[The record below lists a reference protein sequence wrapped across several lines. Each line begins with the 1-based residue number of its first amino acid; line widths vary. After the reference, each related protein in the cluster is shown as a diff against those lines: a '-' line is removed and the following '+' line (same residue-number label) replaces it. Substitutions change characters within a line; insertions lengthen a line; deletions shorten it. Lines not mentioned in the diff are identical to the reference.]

1 MSKALLELT
10 NISKSFFGISAL
22 KDVEFAVNAGEVIS
36 LIGENGAGKS
46 TLMNIIGGVLKP
58 DSGQMQIKQTVYEPS
73 TPMDAASA
81 GIEFIHQELNLFPNL
96 SIADNMF
103 ITKFPKLTKTP
114 IIDKANIREHT
125 KKMLE
130 AVSLNISPD
139 TLVEKLSPGERQLVE
154 IAKAISSDPQILIFD
169 EPTTSLTAKETE
181 RLFEIIEGLKTNG
194 KAIIYI
200 SHILADVMKLSDKI
214 VVLRDGQVTDKGLIS
229 DFTIDRMIGSMI
241 GRDIKQLYPERK
253 SKPTDKVALKL
264 DKVSQPGIVNDIS
277 FALNKGEVLG
287 VFGLMGSG
295 RSELARII
303 FGLDPHETGT
313 ISIGMDKI
321 CGISPEN
328 SIKNKLAFVTENRRE
343 EGLLMDAAIAEN
355 IGLISLKKYA
365 TKVTKI
371 IKKSTLYTE
380 VRKIG
385 ELLKLKSGDVAKY
398 PPKSLSGGN
407 QQKVVIGKWLM
418 SNPEVLIVDEP
429 TRGIDVGAKYEVYS
443 IINDLAASGTGILMI
458 SSELEELMGTC
469 DRILVMN
476 KGEVI
481 AQFSK
486 HGFTQKD
493 IMRAA
498 FRQEAI

>member
-1 MSKALLELT
+1 MSKTVLELK
-10 NISKSFFGISAL
+10 NISKSFFGIAAL
-22 KDVEFAVNAGEVIS
+22 KNVEFSVKEGQVIS

-58 DSGQMQIKQTVYEPS
+58 DGGEMKLQDQNYIPN
-73 TPMDAASA
+73 TPKDAAEA

-103 ITKFPKLTKTP
+103 ITKFPKVSQTP
-114 IIDKANIREHT
+114 IIDKANIRNHT
-125 KKMLE
+125 KEMLQ
-130 AVSLNISPD
+130 AVDLKVSPD
-139 TLVEKLSPGERQLVE
+139 TLVENLSPGERQLVE

-181 RLFEIIEGLKTNG
+181 RLFELINSLRTRG

-200 SHILADVMKLSDKI
+200 SHILADVMNISDEI
-214 VVLRDGQVTDKGLIS
+214 VVLRDGQVTDKGLKK
-229 DFTIDRMIGSMI
+229 DFTIDRMICSMV

-253 SKPTDKVALKL
+253 SQPTDEIALKL
-264 DKVSQPGIVNDIS
+264 ENVSQPGTVHNIS
-277 FALNKGEVLG
+277 FELNKGEVLG
-287 VFGLMGSG
+287 IFGLMGSG

-303 FGLDPHETGT
+303 FGLDPHETGK
-313 ISIGMDKI
+313 ISIDGDKV
-321 CGISPEN
+321 CGISPKN
-328 SIKNKLAFVTENRRE
+328 SIENKLAFVTENRRE
-343 EGLLMDAAIAEN
+343 EGLLMDVSIAEN
-355 IGLISLKKYA
+355 MGLVTLTKYA
-365 TKVTKI
+365 SKLTKV
-371 IKKSTLYTE
+371 IKKTSLYDQ
-380 VRKIG
+380 VKKVG
-385 ELLKLKSGDVAKY
+385 ELLKLKSGDIEKY

-418 SNPEVLIVDEP
+418 TSPKVLIVDEP

-443 IINDLAASGTGILMI
+443 IINDLAAQGTGVLMI

-476 KGEVI
+476 KGEI
-481 AQFSK
+481 ISEFSK
-486 HGFTQKD
+486 TGFTQKN

-498 FRQEAI
+498 FRQDAV